1 MKKLYNKIAEVG
13 KKLCADKVVL
23 FGSRARGDN
32 RERSDIDIAVYS
44 LPAEKRALFRSE
56 IDEIPTLL
64 DFDIVFIT
72 ADTDKALLKNIEKDG
87 IIIMSKCKEKY
98 EKFISAVS
106 RLEEAVADYENVK
119 LDSVRD
125 GAIQRFE
132 FCTELAWKT
141 VREYLIEQGYT
152 DINSPKSV
160 MKTAFSDGLLDNEQG
175 WLEILESRNITS
187 HVYDEKTAE
196 EIFENIKSVYINL
209 FNDLIVKL
217 NISPLN

>member
-1 MKKLYNKIAEVG
+1 MNNIYNSIAKAAKHFG
-13 KKLCADKVVL
+13 ASKVVL

-32 RERSDIDIAVYS
+32 RERSDIDIAVYGIDKS
-44 LPAEKRALFRSE
+44 DQAVFRSA
-56 IDEIPTLL
+56 IADIPTLL
-64 DFDIVFIT
+64 EFDIVFVSSG
-72 ADTDKALLKNIEKDG
+72 TDAALLNNIKKDG
-87 IIIMSKCKEKY
+87 KTIMSKFTEKY
-98 EKFISAVS
+98 EKLISATE
-106 RLEEAVADYENVK
+106 RLKQAITDYNNVH

-141 VREYLIEQGYT
+141 VREYLIEQGYA

-160 MKTAFSDGLLDNEQG
+160 MKTAFSDGLLTNENG

-196 EIFENIKSVYINL
+196 TIFESIKDVYTPL
-209 FNDLIVKL
+209 FSELIETLKK
-217 NISPLN
+217 

>member
-1 MKKLYNKIAEVG
+1 MNIYNSISELAKRFGAS
-13 KKLCADKVVL
+13 KVVL

-32 RERSDIDIAVYS
+32 RERSDIDIAVYGVENS
-44 LPAEKRALFRSE
+44 NQAAFRSA
-56 IDEIPTLL
+56 IGDIPTLL
-64 DFDIVFIT
+64 SFDIVFIS
-72 ADTDKALLKNIEKDG
+72 DSTDNALLQNIKKDG
-87 IIIMSKCKEKY
+87 KIIMSKFTEKY
-98 EKFISAVS
+98 EKLISATA
-106 RLEEAVADYENVK
+106 RLNQAIDDYNNVH

-160 MKTAFSDGLLDNEQG
+160 MKTAFADGLLTNENG

-196 EIFENIKSVYINL
+196 TVFENIKSVYAPL
-209 FNDLIVKL
+209 FAELIEKL
-217 NISPLN
+217 NK

>member
-1 MKKLYNKIAEVG
+1 MNNIYNSIAKAAKHFG
-13 KKLCADKVVL
+13 ASKVVL

-32 RERSDIDIAVYS
+32 RERSDIDIAVYGIDKS
-44 LPAEKRALFRSE
+44 NQAAFRSA
-56 IDEIPTLL
+56 IADIPTLL
-64 DFDIVFIT
+64 EFDIVFVSG
-72 ADTDKALLKNIEKDG
+72 DTDKTLLNNIKKDG
-87 IIIMSKCKEKY
+87 KTIMSKFTEKC
-98 EKFISAVS
+98 EKLISATN
-106 RLEEAVADYENVK
+106 RLKEAIADYEATH

-141 VREYLIEQGYT
+141 VREYLIEQGYA

-160 MKTAFSDGLLDNEQG
+160 MKTAFADGLLINENG

-196 EIFENIKSVYINL
+196 TIFESIKNVYTPL
-209 FNDLIVKL
+209 FSELIETLKK
-217 NISPLN
+217 